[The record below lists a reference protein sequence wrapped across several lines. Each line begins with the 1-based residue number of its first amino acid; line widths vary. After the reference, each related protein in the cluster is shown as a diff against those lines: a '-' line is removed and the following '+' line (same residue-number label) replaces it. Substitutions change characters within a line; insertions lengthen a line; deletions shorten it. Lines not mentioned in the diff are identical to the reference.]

1 MSVEQLKIDAID
13 AAQKYK
19 ARYKQTLDPNDLDMF
34 KRFMDVYN
42 HLDGIGVGGVD
53 SIIAGNNISISPVSG
68 TGDVTI
74 NADTTTTVRTLDAY
88 TASEGQT
95 DFTITAAN
103 FDFVDVYINGA
114 RLIESEYTIASNVVT
129 LNVAAEL
136 DDEINLISYYTASI
150 SSAPTIRT
158 LTQAEYE
165 ALAYINPNILYVIT
179 DDVV

>member
-42 HLDGIGVGGVD
+42 HLDGSGGVD

-114 RLIESEYTIASNVVT
+114 RLIESEYTIASNIVT